1 MSWLPPVLLTLI
13 ASSSSSSP
21 KNNRLGWIFPSLLDS
36 CSFIN
41 SRPLAD
47 FLRFVGAPGQQIN
60 DDDLLLPWSPC
71 DRRDANGDNDRYDNN
86 GDDEENNDDDDDDEA
101 DDEDEIIETGD
112 EGAIID
118 DDGDTL
124 LFEDVEAVVE

>member
-13 ASSSSSSP
+13 ASSSSLSSSP
-21 KNNRLGWIFPSLLDS
+21 KNNRLGWILFPSLLDS
-36 CSFIN
+36 SFIN

-47 FLRFVGAPGQQIN
+47 FLRRFVGAPGQQIN

-86 GDDEENNDDDDDDEA
+86 GDEENNDDDDDEA
-101 DDEDEIIETGD
+101 DDDEIIETGD
-112 EGAIID
+112 DGAIID
-118 DDGDTL
+118 DDDEAG
-124 LFEDVEAVVE
+124 VE

>member
-1 MSWLPPVLLTLI
+1 MSWLPSVLLTLI

-21 KNNRLGWIFPSLLDS
+21 KNNRLGWIFPSLDS
-36 CSFIN
+36 SFIN

-86 GDDEENNDDDDDDEA
+86 GDEENNDDDDEA
-101 DDEDEIIETGD
+101 DDDEIIETTGD

>member
-13 ASSSSSSP
+13 SSSSSSPP
-21 KNNRLGWIFPSLLDS
+21 KNNRLGWIFPSLDS
-36 CSFIN
+36 SFIN

-47 FLRFVGAPGQQIN
+47 FLRFVGAPGQQQIN
-60 DDDLLLPWSPC
+60 DDDDLLLPWSPC

-86 GDDEENNDDDDDDEA
+86 GDEENNDDDDDEA
-101 DDEDEIIETGD
+101 DDDEIIETD
-112 EGAIID
+112 DDGAIID
-118 DDGDTL
+118 DDGDNTLL

>member
-1 MSWLPPVLLTLI
+1 MSWLPSVLLTLI
-13 ASSSSSSP
+13 SSSSSSSP

-36 CSFIN
+36 SFIN

-60 DDDLLLPWSPC
+60 DDDDLLLPWSPC

-86 GDDEENNDDDDDDEA
+86 GDEENNDDDDDEA
-101 DDEDEIIETGD
+101 DDDEIIETGD
-112 EGAIID
+112 DGAIID

-124 LFEDVEAVVE
+124 LLFEDVEAVVE

>member
-1 MSWLPPVLLTLI
+1 MLLVLI
-13 ASSSSSSP
+13 ASSSSSSSSSSSP

-36 CSFIN
+36 CSFKN

-60 DDDLLLPWSPC
+60 DDDDLLLPWSPC

-86 GDDEENNDDDDDDEA
+86 GDEENDDDDEA
-101 DDEDEIIETGD
+101 DNEIETTGD
-112 EGAIID
+112 EGAIIID
-118 DDGDTL
+118 DDGDNTW
-124 LFEDVEAVVE
+124 LFEDEAVVE